1 MRSFLSGML
10 LWVPAFCLL
19 VIATGCRKEAASD
32 KHLIHQKAEAMG
44 AKTVGDFV
52 FTNGAI

>member
-19 VIATGCRKEAASD
+19 VIATGCRKEAAPD

-44 AKTVGDFV
+44 AQIFFFFV
-52 FTNGAI
+52 FSN